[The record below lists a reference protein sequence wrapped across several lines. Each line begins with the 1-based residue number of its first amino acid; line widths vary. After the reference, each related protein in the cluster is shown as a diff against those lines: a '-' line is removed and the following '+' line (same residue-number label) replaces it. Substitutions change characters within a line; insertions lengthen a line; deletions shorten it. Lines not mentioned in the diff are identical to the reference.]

1 MPRCVSESLLQ
12 TIVDPL
18 SILIGAAWTQPR
30 FGTRRRGPAITGS
43 QKDLLNQTAALLG
56 TANPLNL
63 SPGARGPGWG
73 RRGETLVGE
82 ARSSDPWGLWP
93 RKVSCIVYKCLFVSR
108 NVSQCLSCAFNL
120 PEPVRSG
127 VWSIAVFDSQHSY
140 YMCKRTE
147 SATNECFEI
156 WYLLCSFIENQSISN
171 KTVGFDKC
179 NTHLSLGMFF
189 LDSFSPRSKS
199 PSLHH
204 ISAGK
209 DPQPTGINR
218 PFLAA
223 PRLDRGC
230 PHGNPCPFSS
240 RAAGKAGRSASKVWR
255 KVGELQLQFWL
266 RYQYAIQYMI

>member
-1 MPRCVSESLLQ
+1 MFINAYHVLSICQSQLGLEFDRLPCL
-12 TIVDPL
+12 TL
-18 SILIGAAWTQPR
+18 SILTTCASAQRVPR
-30 FGTRRRGPAITGS
+30 M
-43 QKDLLNQTAALLG
+43 
-56 TANPLNL
+56 
-63 SPGARGPGWG
+63 
-73 RRGETLVGE
+73 
-82 ARSSDPWGLWP
+82 
-93 RKVSCIVYKCLFVSR
+93 
-108 NVSQCLSCAFNL
+108 NVLKY
-120 PEPVRSG
+120 
-127 VWSIAVFDSQHSY
+127 D
-140 YMCKRTE
+140 T
-147 SATNECFEI
+147 I